1 MVVMKLLGVE
11 MVREESRCVCSEDS
25 GAKQS
30 IAKGSSLK
38 EGGVKEHS
46 STETGIKESCSTKT
60 GIKECST
67 ETGIKE
73 SCSTKTGIK
82 ESCSTETDVKESSF
96 SAETGIK
103 ESCPY
108 EGVSNNEES
117 SFDTTLTLLIGGKE
131 VCVVKVEGKIVK
143 SSFFIHIVEK

>member
-1 MVVMKLLGVE
+1 MKLLGVE
-11 MVREESRCVCSEDS
+11 TVREESRCVCSEDS

-38 EGGVKEHS
+38 EGGVKER
-46 STETGIKESCSTKT
+46 STETGIKESSSES
-60 GIKECST
+60 GIKESCST

-73 SCSTKTGIK
+73 SSFSTETGIK
-82 ESCSTETDVKESSF
+82 ENCSST
-96 SAETGIK
+96 ETGIK